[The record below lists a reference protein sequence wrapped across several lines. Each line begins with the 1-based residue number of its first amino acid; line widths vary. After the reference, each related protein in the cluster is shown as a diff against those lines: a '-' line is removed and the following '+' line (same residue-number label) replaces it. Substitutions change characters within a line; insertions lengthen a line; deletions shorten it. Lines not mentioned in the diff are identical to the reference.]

1 MGFSQAIRLNLASYS
16 SLSPCEYCSTRVN
29 QNQKSLVAFQS
40 SRRGKRCSLVS
51 VKAVLNN
58 TRPSIN
64 NDNGTA
70 EPSKVLL
77 EKLFARTQRLERL
90 ERQTNENSVYSDEE
104 LPHSSLGGLE
114 SDLQAALVALL
125 KREEELQGAERKVL
139 SEKKKL
145 NRAKEELEKRE
156 RILVEASLKH
166 ESLQEELKKAN
177 VELASQARDI
187 EELKHK
193 LRERD
198 EEFVT
203 MQSSLALKERELEKM
218 RDDIANR
225 SKEVS
230 VAVFEFENK
239 SQLLS
244 KAEEVVK
251 RQEREIYALQ
261 TALKEKE
268 EELEIL
274 KDSKK
279 LEQEKLRETEANL
292 KKQTEEWLIA
302 QDEVNK
308 LMEATVKRLGEANET
323 MEDFSRVKKLLADVR
338 FELVS
343 SREALVFSRE
353 QMEEKELLLEEQ
365 LEELEEQR
373 KSVLSYMQ
381 SLRDA
386 HTEVESE
393 RVKLRVAEA
402 KNIAFE
408 REISAQKEML
418 EELREELKKEKSSLE
433 QATDDIS
440 VIKDE
445 LNKKTD
451 AFQVS
456 QNLLQEK
463 ESSLVEAKLEIQHL
477 KSEQASLELLLQEK
491 DEELTEAQNKLEEVK
506 REVTELKMLMISR
519 EDQLMQATAMLKEKD
534 VHLHR
539 IEGELDS
546 SKLKAT
552 EAEMV
557 VERIAEL
564 TSRLLMSTTNGQ
576 YQNTMRIDNEISF
589 DSMQQP
595 LEKPRDDYGMENKR
609 LVMELNFT
617 RENLRMKEMEV
628 LAVQRALTY
637 KDEEINVVMGRLEA
651 KERELKKLKEE
662 TSNDSEDLKML
673 YALAQERVEG
683 KTMGDLAIEKL
694 QLEAAQLEVEAA
706 TSALQKLA
714 EMSTELLTQADMSI
728 EADSNFIVIP
738 EGELHQENSSAESN
752 DCIAEVKS
760 EVARL
765 WSLTEKLLENAGIV
779 AGTSTGM
786 KGVTL

>member
-1 MGFSQAIRLNLASYS
+1 MMGFSQSQTIRLNLASSS
-16 SLSPCEYCSTRVN
+16 SLSPCQYCLTRVN
-29 QNQKSLVAFQS
+29 LQKQKSFVAFPS
-40 SRRGKRCSLVS
+40 SRRAKRHSLLS
-51 VKAVLNN
+51 VQSVLNN
-58 TRPSIN
+58 TRPNI
-64 NDNGTA
+64 NDNRTDESA
-70 EPSKVLL
+70 NVLV
-77 EKLFARTQRLERL
+77 EKLLARTQSL
-90 ERQTNENSVYSDEE
+90 ERQTNQHSVYPDDD
-104 LPHSSLGGLE
+104 LPYSNLGVLE
-114 SDLQAALVALL
+114 PDLEAALVALL
-125 KREEELQGAERKVL
+125 KREADLQDAERKLL

-156 RILVEASLKH
+156 KVIGQASLKH
-166 ESLQEELKKAN
+166 ESLQEELKQAN
-177 VELASQARDI
+177 AELALQAREI
-187 EELKHK
+187 EVLKHK

-198 EEFVT
+198 EERAAL
-203 MQSSLALKERELEKM
+203 QSSLTLKEGELDQMREEV
-218 RDDIANR
+218 ANR

-230 VAVFEFENK
+230 VAISEYESK
-239 SQLLS
+239 SRLLC
-244 KAEEVVK
+244 KANEVVK
-251 RQEREIYALQ
+251 RQEGEILALQ
-261 TALKEKE
+261 RAVEERE
-268 EELEIL
+268 EELEIS
-274 KDSKK
+274 KATKK
-279 LEQEKLRETEANL
+279 LEQEKLSETEANL
-292 KKQTEEWLIA
+292 KKQAEEWLIA

-308 LMEATVKRLGEANET
+308 LKEETVKRLGEANET
-323 MEDFSRVKKLLADVR
+323 MEDFRRVKKLLTDVR

-343 SREALVFSRE
+343 SREALVSSRE
-353 QMEEKELLLEEQ
+353 QMEEKEQVLEKQVDEV
-365 LEELEEQR
+365 EEQR

-402 KNIAFE
+402 KNFVLE
-408 REISAQKEML
+408 RELSSQKELL
-418 EELREELKKEKSSLE
+418 EELREQLQKEKPLLE
-433 QATDDIS
+433 QAMHDIS
-440 VIKDE
+440 VIQDE
-445 LNKKTD
+445 LYKKAN

-491 DEELTEAQNKLEEVK
+491 DEELTEARNKLEEVNQ
-506 REVTELKMLMISR
+506 EVTHLKTLMTR
-519 EDQLMQATAMLKEKD
+519 RDDQLMQATAMLKEKD

-539 IEGELDS
+539 IEDELGS
-546 SKLKAT
+546 SNLKVT

-576 YQNTMRIDNEISF
+576 NQNTVRVNNEISF

-595 LEKPRDDYGMENKR
+595 LESDYGTENKR

-617 RENLRMKEMEV
+617 RESLRMKEMEV
-628 LAVQRALTY
+628 LAVQRALTF

-662 TSNDSEDLKML
+662 TTNDSEDLKTL
-673 YALAQERVEG
+673 HALAQERIGG

-728 EADSNFIVIP
+728 PADGFQQEKYSEGSN
-738 EGELHQENSSAESN
+738 ECLT
-752 DCIAEVKS
+752 EVKT
-760 EVARL
+760 EVGKL
-765 WSLTEKLLENAGIV
+765 WSLTERLLENAGIV
-779 AGTSTGM
+779 AVTSTGM